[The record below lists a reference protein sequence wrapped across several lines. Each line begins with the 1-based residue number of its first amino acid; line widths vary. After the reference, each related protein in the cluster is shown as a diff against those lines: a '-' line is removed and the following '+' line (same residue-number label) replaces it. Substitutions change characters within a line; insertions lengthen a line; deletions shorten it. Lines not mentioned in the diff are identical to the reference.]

1 MKIRFKVILV
11 ILLCVGI
18 YLFNKWFTGDTKS
31 INSADNIC
39 NISILEYPT
48 FEEFQRWV
56 KIDSQYIR
64 VNSARRYFENFTTD
78 DFFTLESNKNK
89 FKEITWLKMAEYQK
103 RYSEITDLYKTYETE
118 YIDSLI
124 FTEYP
129 EIKELLDDIFK
140 LNY

>member
-64 VNSARRYFENFTTD
+64 VNSARRYFENFTSD

>member
-1 MKIRFKVILV
+1 MKTRFKFIIL
-11 ILLCVGI
+11 IFISIGI
-18 YLFNKWFTGDTKS
+18 YMFNKWYTVNTEIIDLDK
-31 INSADNIC
+31 NIG

-48 FEEFQRWV
+48 YEEFQRWI

-64 VNSARRYFENFTTD
+64 VNSARRYFENFTSD
-78 DFFTLESNKNK
+78 DFFSKEINKNK

-103 RYSEITDLYKTYETE
+103 RYSELTDLYKDYETA

-129 EIKELLDDIFK
+129 QIKELLDDIFK

>member
-1 MKIRFKVILV
+1 MRTRFKVIL
-11 ILLCVGI
+11 IIFLCIGI
-18 YLFNKWFTGDTKS
+18 YMLSKWDTVNTET
-31 INSADNIC
+31 INSDENIGS
-39 NISILEYPT
+39 ISILEYPT
-48 FEEFQRWV
+48 YEEFKRWV

-103 RYSEITDLYKTYETE
+103 RYSEITELYKAYEIG

-124 FTEYP
+124 FVEYP
-129 EIKELLDDIFK
+129 QIKELLDEIFK

>member
-1 MKIRFKVILV
+1 MRKRFRVIL
-11 ILLCVGI
+11 IIFLCICI
-18 YLFNKWFTGDTKS
+18 YIFIKWNTDNTETINSDKS
-31 INSADNIC
+31 IG
-39 NISILEYPT
+39 NISIFEYPT
-48 FEEFQRWV
+48 YEEFKRWV
-56 KIDSQYIR
+56 NIDSQYIR
-64 VNSARRYFENFTTD
+64 VNSARRYFESFTSD
-78 DFFTLESNKNK
+78 DFFILESNKNK

-103 RYSEITDLYKTYETE
+103 RYSELTDLNKNYETE

>member
-1 MKIRFKVILV
+1 MRKKFRVIL
-11 ILLCVGI
+11 IIFLCICI
-18 YLFNKWFTGDTKS
+18 YIFIKWNTDNTETINSDKS
-31 INSADNIC
+31 IG
-39 NISILEYPT
+39 NISIFEYPT
-48 FEEFQRWV
+48 YEEFKRWV
-56 KIDSQYIR
+56 NIDSQYIR
-64 VNSARRYFENFTTD
+64 VNSARRYFENFTSD
-78 DFFTLESNKNK
+78 DFFILESNKNK

-103 RYSEITDLYKTYETE
+103 RYSELTDLNKNYETK

>member
-1 MKIRFKVILV
+1 MKTRFKFIIL
-11 ILLCVGI
+11 IFISIGI
-18 YLFNKWFTGDTKS
+18 YMFNKWYTVNTETIDLDK
-31 INSADNIC
+31 NIG

-48 FEEFQRWV
+48 YEEFQRWI

-64 VNSARRYFENFTTD
+64 VNSARRYFENFTSD
-78 DFFTLESNKNK
+78 DFFSKEINKNK

-103 RYSEITDLYKTYETE
+103 RYSELTDLYKDYETD

-129 EIKELLDDIFK
+129 QIKELLDDIFK

>member
-1 MKIRFKVILV
+1 MKTRFKFIIL
-11 ILLCVGI
+11 IFISIGI
-18 YLFNKWFTGDTKS
+18 YMFNKWYTVNTEIIDLDK
-31 INSADNIC
+31 NIG

-48 FEEFQRWV
+48 YEEFQRWI

-64 VNSARRYFENFTTD
+64 VNSARRYFENFTSD
-78 DFFTLESNKNK
+78 DFFSKEINKNK

-103 RYSEITDLYKTYETE
+103 KYSELTDLYKDYETA

-129 EIKELLDDIFK
+129 QIKELLDDIFK

>member
-1 MKIRFKVILV
+1 M
-11 ILLCVGI
+11 
-18 YLFNKWFTGDTKS
+18 FNKWYTVNTETIDLDK
-31 INSADNIC
+31 NIG

-48 FEEFQRWV
+48 YEEFQRWI

-64 VNSARRYFENFTTD
+64 VNSARRYFENFTSD
-78 DFFTLESNKNK
+78 DFFSKEINKNK

-103 RYSEITDLYKTYETE
+103 RYSELTDLYKDYETA

-129 EIKELLDDIFK
+129 QIKELLDDIFK

>member
-1 MKIRFKVILV
+1 MKTRFKFIIL
-11 ILLCVGI
+11 IFISIGI
-18 YLFNKWFTGDTKS
+18 YMFNKWYTVNTETIHLDK
-31 INSADNIC
+31 NIG
-39 NISILEYPT
+39 NISILEYPSY
-48 FEEFQRWV
+48 EEFQRWI

-64 VNSARRYFENFTTD
+64 VNSARRYFENFTSD
-78 DFFTLESNKNK
+78 DFFSKEINKNK

-103 RYSEITDLYKTYETE
+103 RYSELTDLYKTYETE

>member
-1 MKIRFKVILV
+1 MKTRFKFIML
-11 ILLCVGI
+11 IFISIGI
-18 YLFNKWFTGDTKS
+18 YMFNKWYTVNTEIIDLDK
-31 INSADNIC
+31 NIG

-48 FEEFQRWV
+48 YEEFQRWI

-64 VNSARRYFENFTTD
+64 VNSARRYFENFTSD
-78 DFFTLESNKNK
+78 DFFSKEINKNK

-103 RYSEITDLYKTYETE
+103 RYSELTDLYKDYETA

-129 EIKELLDDIFK
+129 QIKELLDDIFK

>member
-1 MKIRFKVILV
+1 MRKRFRVIL
-11 ILLCVGI
+11 IIFLCICI
-18 YLFNKWFTGDTKS
+18 YIFIKWNTDNTETINSDKS
-31 INSADNIC
+31 IG
-39 NISILEYPT
+39 NISIFEYPT
-48 FEEFQRWV
+48 YEEFKRWV
-56 KIDSQYIR
+56 NIDSQYIR
-64 VNSARRYFENFTTD
+64 VNSARRYFENFTSD
-78 DFFTLESNKNK
+78 DFFILESNKNK

-103 RYSEITDLYKTYETE
+103 RYSELTDLNKNYETE

>member
-1 MKIRFKVILV
+1 MKTRFKFIIL
-11 ILLCVGI
+11 IFISIGI
-18 YLFNKWFTGDTKS
+18 YMFNKWYTVNTEIIDLDK
-31 INSADNIC
+31 NIG
-39 NISILEYPT
+39 NISILEYPSY
-48 FEEFQRWV
+48 EEFQRWI

-64 VNSARRYFENFTTD
+64 VNSARRYFENFTSD
-78 DFFTLESNKNK
+78 DFFSKEINKNK

-103 RYSEITDLYKTYETE
+103 KYSELTDLYKDYETA

-129 EIKELLDDIFK
+129 QIKELLDDIFK

>member
-1 MKIRFKVILV
+1 MRKRFRVIL
-11 ILLCVGI
+11 IIFLCICI
-18 YLFNKWFTGDTKS
+18 YIFIKWNTDNTETINSDKS
-31 INSADNIC
+31 IG
-39 NISILEYPT
+39 NISIFEYPT
-48 FEEFQRWV
+48 YEEFKRWV
-56 KIDSQYIR
+56 NIDSQYIR
-64 VNSARRYFENFTTD
+64 VNSARRYFENFTSD
-78 DFFTLESNKNK
+78 DFFILESNKNK

-103 RYSEITDLYKTYETE
+103 RYSELTDLNKNYETK

>member
-1 MKIRFKVILV
+1 MKKGFKVILV
-11 ILLCVGI
+11 IFLCIGI
-18 YLFNKWFTGDTKS
+18 YIFNIWNTDHTDTV
-31 INSADNIC
+31 NSDKNIG

-48 FEEFQRWV
+48 YEEFKRWV

-64 VNSARRYFENFTTD
+64 VNSARRYFENFTSD

-103 RYSEITDLYKTYETE
+103 RYSELTELYKAYEIE

-124 FTEYP
+124 FVEYP
-129 EIKELLDDIFK
+129 QIKELLDEIFK

>member
-1 MKIRFKVILV
+1 MKTRFKIILV
-11 ILLCVGI
+11 IFLCIGI
-18 YLFNKWFTGDTKS
+18 YMFNEWNTSSGK
-31 INSADNIC
+31 INSDKNIG

-48 FEEFQRWV
+48 YEEFQRWV

-103 RYSEITDLYKTYETE
+103 RYSEITELYKAYEIG

-124 FTEYP
+124 FVEYP
-129 EIKELLDDIFK
+129 QIKELLDEIFK

>member
-1 MKIRFKVILV
+1 MKKGFKVILV
-11 ILLCVGI
+11 IFLCIGI
-18 YLFNKWFTGDTKS
+18 YIFNKWNTDHTDTV
-31 INSADNIC
+31 NSDKNIG

-48 FEEFQRWV
+48 YEEFQRWV

-64 VNSARRYFENFTTD
+64 VNSARRYFENFTSD
-78 DFFTLESNKNK
+78 DFFNSEINKNK

-103 RYSEITDLYKTYETE
+103 RYSELTELYKTYKTE

>member
-1 MKIRFKVILV
+1 MRKKFRVIL
-11 ILLCVGI
+11 IIFLCICI
-18 YLFNKWFTGDTKS
+18 YIFIKWNTDNTETINSDKS
-31 INSADNIC
+31 IG
-39 NISILEYPT
+39 NISIFEYPT
-48 FEEFQRWV
+48 YEEFKRWV
-56 KIDSQYIR
+56 NIDSQYIR
-64 VNSARRYFENFTTD
+64 VNSARRYFENFTSD
-78 DFFTLESNKNK
+78 DFFILESNKNK

-103 RYSEITDLYKTYETE
+103 RYSELTDLNKNYETE

>member
-1 MKIRFKVILV
+1 MKTRFKFIIL
-11 ILLCVGI
+11 IFISIGI
-18 YLFNKWFTGDTKS
+18 YMFNKWYTVNTETIDLDK
-31 INSADNIC
+31 NIG

-48 FEEFQRWV
+48 YEEFQRWI

-64 VNSARRYFENFTTD
+64 VNSARRYFENFTSD
-78 DFFTLESNKNK
+78 DFFSKEINKNK

-103 RYSEITDLYKTYETE
+103 RYSELTDFYKDYETA

-129 EIKELLDDIFK
+129 QIKELLDDIFK

>member
-1 MKIRFKVILV
+1 MKTRFKFIIL
-11 ILLCVGI
+11 IFISIGI
-18 YLFNKWFTGDTKS
+18 YMFNKWYTVNTETIDLDK
-31 INSADNIC
+31 NIG

-48 FEEFQRWV
+48 YEEFQRWI

-64 VNSARRYFENFTTD
+64 VNSARRYFENFTSD
-78 DFFTLESNKNK
+78 DFFSKEINKNK

-103 RYSEITDLYKTYETE
+103 RYSELTDLYKDYETA

-129 EIKELLDDIFK
+129 QIKELLDDIFK

>member
-1 MKIRFKVILV
+1 MRTRFKVIL
-11 ILLCVGI
+11 IIFLCIGI
-18 YLFNKWFTGDTKS
+18 YMFSKYDIVNTET
-31 INSADNIC
+31 INSDENIG

-48 FEEFQRWV
+48 YEEFKRWV

-64 VNSARRYFENFTTD
+64 VNSARRYFENFTSD

-89 FKEITWLKMAEYQK
+89 FKEITWLKMTEYQK
-103 RYSEITDLYKTYETE
+103 RYSELTDLYKTYETE

>member
-1 MKIRFKVILV
+1 MKTRFKFIIL
-11 ILLCVGI
+11 IFISIGI
-18 YLFNKWFTGDTKS
+18 YMFNKWYTVNTETIDLDK
-31 INSADNIC
+31 NIG

-48 FEEFQRWV
+48 YEEFQRWI

-64 VNSARRYFENFTTD
+64 VNSARRYFENFTSD
-78 DFFTLESNKNK
+78 DFFSKEINKNK
-89 FKEITWLKMAEYQK
+89 FKEITWLKMAEYQQ
-103 RYSEITDLYKTYETE
+103 RYSELTDLYKTYETE

-129 EIKELLDDIFK
+129 EIKELLDDIFE

>member
-1 MKIRFKVILV
+1 MKIRFKVILL

-31 INSADNIC
+31 INSADNIG

-64 VNSARRYFENFTTD
+64 VNSARRYFENFTSD
-78 DFFTLESNKNK
+78 DFFTEESNKNK
-89 FKEITWLKMAEYQK
+89 FKEITWLKMTKYQK
-103 RYSEITDLYKTYETE
+103 RYSELTDLYKTYETE

>member
-1 MKIRFKVILV
+1 MKKGFKVILV
-11 ILLCVGI
+11 IFLCVGI
-18 YLFNKWFTGDTKS
+18 YISNKWNTDHTDTV
-31 INSADNIC
+31 NSDKNIG

-48 FEEFQRWV
+48 YEEFKRWV

-64 VNSARRYFENFTTD
+64 VNSARRYFENFTSD

-89 FKEITWLKMAEYQK
+89 FKEITWLKMSEYQK
-103 RYSEITDLYKTYETE
+103 RYSELTDLYKTYETE

-129 EIKELLDDIFK
+129 EIKELLDDIFE

>member
-1 MKIRFKVILV
+1 MKTRFKIILV
-11 ILLCVGI
+11 IFLCIGI
-18 YLFNKWFTGDTKS
+18 YMFNEWNTSSGK
-31 INSADNIC
+31 INSDKNIG

-48 FEEFQRWV
+48 YEEFKRWV

-64 VNSARRYFENFTTD
+64 VNSARRYFENFTSD
-78 DFFTLESNKNK
+78 DFFNSEINKNK

-103 RYSEITDLYKTYETE
+103 RYSELTELYKAYEIE

-124 FTEYP
+124 FVEYP
-129 EIKELLDDIFK
+129 QIKELLDEIFK

>member
-1 MKIRFKVILV
+1 MKTRFKFIML
-11 ILLCVGI
+11 IFISIGI
-18 YLFNKWFTGDTKS
+18 YMFNKWYTVNTETIDLDK
-31 INSADNIC
+31 NIG

-48 FEEFQRWV
+48 YEEFQRWI

-64 VNSARRYFENFTTD
+64 VNSARRYFENFTSD
-78 DFFTLESNKNK
+78 DFFSKEINKNK

-103 RYSEITDLYKTYETE
+103 RYSELTDLYKDYETA

-129 EIKELLDDIFK
+129 QIKELLDDIFK

>member
-1 MKIRFKVILV
+1 MKTRFKFIIL
-11 ILLCVGI
+11 IFISIGI
-18 YLFNKWFTGDTKS
+18 YMFNKWYTVNTETIDLDK
-31 INSADNIC
+31 NIG

-48 FEEFQRWV
+48 YEEFQRWI

-64 VNSARRYFENFTTD
+64 VNSARRYFENFTSD
-78 DFFTLESNKNK
+78 DFFSKEINKNK

-103 RYSEITDLYKTYETE
+103 RYSEVTDFYKDYETA

-129 EIKELLDDIFK
+129 QIKELLDDIFK